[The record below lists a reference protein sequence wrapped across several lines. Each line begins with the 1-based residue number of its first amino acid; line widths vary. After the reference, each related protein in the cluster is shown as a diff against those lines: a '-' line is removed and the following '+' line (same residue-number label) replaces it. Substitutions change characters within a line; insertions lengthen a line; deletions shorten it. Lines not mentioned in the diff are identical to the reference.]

1 MRYQI
6 PIEAPRNRHANL
18 AVRATAPYWTA
29 LFAGALPGIVWAIA
43 NAFFLDCRD
52 RRRQLVV
59 GALLYSVV
67 MALGALRFWLYR
79 SGTFEVL
86 FGHSARLFDSLMIS
100 LNFLIVLG
108 TLRFLVGRQIDVA
121 EYRSSLGARL
131 PWGIPLALGLVAV
144 EYFLIPSVFRWFPSI
159 YWIWGPMLL

>member
-6 PIEAPRNRHANL
+6 PIEAPRNRYANL

-29 LFAGALPGIVWAIA
+29 LFAGALPGVVWALA

-59 GALLYSVV
+59 GAVMYSVF

-86 FGHSARLFDSLMIS
+86 FGHSARLFDALMTS

-108 TLRFLVGRQIDVA
+108 TLRYFAARQIDVA
-121 EYRSSLGARL
+121 EYRSSLGAKL
-131 PWGIPLALGLVAV
+131 PWGLPLAIALILF
-144 EYFLIPSVFRWFPSI
+144 EYFVVPSVYRWFPSI
-159 YWIWGPMLL
+159 YWIWGPLFL